1 MVLPTLEARPGSLA
15 TVDPDKA
22 TREDLSRVVDPY
34 WQAVVDFLVAQ
45 GFEDGSVVGP
55 VEMAEFYPVENSYTS
70 FTASD
75 LKSRCALIVHKGR
88 YKEISPDLMGR
99 ALDRLH
105 PGFANE
111 VFIVLTSDGP
121 VEDPRSPH
129 LGDLEAL
136 KRWASSQAPVAASAS
151 ARMGATYLG
160 RDEVL
165 VETAFGHLMTL
176 IASDRSI
183 TPHMIRHGY
192 YDPGITSLLRRLL
205 KPGMDYI
212 DVGANVGVYAVLAA
226 GCVGSTGSVVAIE
239 ANPRIA
245 LLLEDNLAL
254 NGFDTRSQTLKVAA
268 SHQDGQMIMY
278 EFARHAGSHTL
289 VEAVAAYGIE
299 KHAEEVRE
307 ITVPAR
313 QLTALFS
320 ENNIRSADIMKI
332 DIEGFELPALQG
344 AEDFIIK
351 TRPAIIMEWSPKMM
365 TVETSEELFG
375 LLSENWG
382 YIIERIAGD
391 GQSVTTSY
399 AELMNISHSDIL
411 CTPTDRR

>member
-1 MVLPTLEARPGSLA
+1 M
-15 TVDPDKA
+15 
-22 TREDLSRVVDPY
+22 DPY

-45 GFEDGSVVGP
+45 GFEDGCVVGP
-55 VEMAEFYPVENSYTS
+55 VDMAEFYPIENSYTS
-70 FTASD
+70 FTAAD
-75 LKSRCALIVHKGR
+75 LTSRCALIVHKGR
-88 YKEISPDLMGR
+88 YKEIAPELMSE
-99 ALDRLH
+99 ALARLH
-105 PGFANE
+105 PSFANE

-121 VEDPRSPH
+121 LEDPGSPH
-129 LGDLEAL
+129 LGAL
-136 KRWASSQAPVAASAS
+136 DALAQWAASPEPVTASAS
-151 ARMGATYLG
+151 GRMGATYLG

-205 KPGMDYI
+205 KPGMVYV

-254 NGFDTRSQTLKVAA
+254 NGFDTRSRTLKVAA
-268 SHQDGQMIMY
+268 SDQDGQMVMY

-289 VEAVAAYGIE
+289 VAAVADYGIE
-299 KHAEEVRE
+299 KYSEAVNQ

-313 QLTALFS
+313 RLTELFA
-320 ENNIRSADIMKI
+320 ENNIRSADILKI
-332 DIEGFELPALQG
+332 DIEGFELQAIRG
-344 AEDFIIK
+344 AEDFLRAA
-351 TRPAIIMEWSPKMM
+351 RPTLIVEWAPNMM
-365 TVETSEELFG
+365 TVTSSQELYEV
-375 LLSENWG
+375 LSVDFG
-382 YIIERIAGD
+382 YIIKRITGD
-391 GQSVTTSY
+391 GQSVATSY
-399 AELMNISHSDIL
+399 AELMNASHSDIL
-411 CTPTDRR
+411 CTPADK